1 MCKWHHPYDRKW
13 RGTKEPLDESE
24 RGEESEKAGLKFN
37 IQKTNIMAS
46 SPTNRRGKNGNTTDF
61 IFLGSKIT
69 VESHEIKRCFLLGR
83 KAVTNLNCVIRSRDI
98 TADKGLNSESYG
110 FFSSLIW
117 IWELDHKA
125 GWVLKNWCFWTVVLE
140 KTLESSSDGK
150 VIEPVHPKGNQTR
163 IFIGKTD
170 AVAEAPILWPPDNKE
185 LTHEKR
191 LCGKGWEQGEKA
203 MMGEMVGWHH
213 RLNGHEFEP
222 TLRNSEGQGRLVC
235 RSPRGCK
242 ESETTE
248 QLNNRIVGRINM
260 CGMKE

>member
-1 MCKWHHPYDRKW
+1 
-13 RGTKEPLDESE
+13 
-24 RGEESEKAGLKFN
+24 
-37 IQKTNIMAS
+37 MAS
-46 SPTNRRGKNGNTTDF
+46 SPTTSWQIEEEKMETTDF

-69 VESHEIKRCFLLGR
+69 VESDCSHEIKRCFLLGR
-83 KAVTNLNCVIRSRDI
+83 KAVTNLNCVIKKQRYHF
-98 TADKGLNSESYG
+98 ADKGLNSESYG
-110 FFSSLIW
+110 FFSSHVC
-117 IWELDHKA
+117 IWELGHKA

-140 KTLESSSDGK
+140 KTLESSSDSKG
-150 VIEPVHPKGNQTR
+150 IEPVHPKGNQTR

-170 AVAEAPILWPPDNKE
+170 AVAEASFLWPPDNKE

-203 MMGEMVGWHH
+203 MTVGELVGRHH

-248 QLNNRIVGRINM
+248 QLNNRIVGGINM
-260 CGMKE
+260 CGMKD